1 MRDSEKMF
9 QFETAAERK
18 ERMKREREEK
28 AFGEVGVNFT
38 LVNPQQQYTYHTT
51 IPHD

>member
-18 ERMKREREEK
+18 ERMKMEREEK
-28 AFGEVGVNFT
+28 EVGVNFT

-51 IPHD
+51 LPHD